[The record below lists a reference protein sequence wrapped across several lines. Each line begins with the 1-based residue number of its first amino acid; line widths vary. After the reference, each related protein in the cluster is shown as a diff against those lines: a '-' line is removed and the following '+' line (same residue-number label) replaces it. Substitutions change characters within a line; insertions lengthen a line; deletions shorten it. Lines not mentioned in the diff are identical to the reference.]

1 MTHNEDAYPTLYAEA
16 LGGGASGK
24 KMQTEFADMS
34 EIIAAAE
41 MGIWHIELVEGKA
54 PRLIANKVML
64 DLLGLADTGASLS
77 PEEIYEFWFSRIK
90 PEAEESV
97 LASVE
102 KMCSGVRDENTYL
115 WIHPVLG
122 ERYVRCGGTA
132 YEIPGGHVLRGYHYD
147 VDDIVREQQ
156 KQERRLQESLLA
168 EKAHSEVISALSTI
182 YTTIFNANLDT
193 HEYEIVNSV
202 RLMSKVVPRKGNFDE
217 FKKRI
222 LAAFMAPDMIDE
234 MSEFLDLDTL
244 ANRLKETNTVVCE
257 YRNPDNRWFQARFIV
272 KGRSEAG
279 RARDVLYVAR
289 DFTEEKRYELELQ
302 RRMREQLKVIGALA
316 TEYKLLFLVDT
327 ENGSWSL
334 FKADRRGIT
343 QEVFDVMDGFLEYD
357 QGITTYINNFVV
369 EEERAS
375 FAHKMKIETLLAE
388 TPDNDLHFINY
399 DRVAK
404 EGVKHCQASS
414 AKFVDEEGK
423 NYIVL
428 AFRDMHNVI
437 EKQLKQQTL
446 LEDALAAKEDKIQVI
461 GAFASIYKEFCVL
474 NLETRRFRI
483 EAGEYWERHR
493 EKYQGSFSDLVGMM
507 FEHNLSQEYADDPE
521 VHAYFDLDTLKQR
534 MKNRDVL
541 SHDFKDIYGAWFSIV
556 FIVKE
561 RDDNGDILEVLFA
574 VQDIDDQKRK
584 ELEQEAA
591 LRDALMVARHASRA
605 KSSFLSNMSHDIRTP
620 LNAIIGFT
628 ALAQTHIEETEQV
641 QDYLGKIHTSGE
653 HLLSLINEILDMS
666 RIESGAV
673 KLEEGVV
680 HIPEV
685 LHDLRILIQ
694 GQIIAKHQHLYI
706 DTQDVLDEDVITDKL
721 RLNQIL
727 INIVSN
733 AIKYTPNDGD
743 IIIRIAEKPSALK
756 GYVTYVFDVK
766 DNGIGMSPE
775 FVDHIFDDFA
785 RENTSTVSGIQGTG
799 LGMSIT
805 KNIVD
810 MMNGSIEVKSELGK
824 GSEFVVTLDFKVAGQ
839 CVVYRPRAEL
849 VGAKVLVV
857 DDDINTCQSVSK
869 MLREIQMR
877 PQWSTS
883 GKEAIIRAQ
892 EAADLKD
899 EYKAYI
905 IDYLMP
911 DMNGIDTVRRIRRV
925 IGDEAPI
932 IVLTAYDWTSFE
944 DEAREAGVTAF
955 VEKPL
960 FMSELKAVLSE
971 PVELESGSDVSA
983 LPACDFAGKRIL
995 LAEDNDLNREI
1006 AAAILGDL
1014 GLEVD
1019 TACDG
1024 VEALEVLTDAAD
1036 DRYDLIL
1043 MDIQMPRMDGYAAA
1057 REIRSWQGSAKAKIP
1072 IVAMTANAFEE
1083 DKRAALDAGMNDHI
1097 AKPIDIKTI
1106 AETLNRVFAG

>member
-1 MTHNEDAYPTLYAEA
+1 MVCTDDTYF
-16 LGGGASGK
+16 ASSSGPLRESAPDVA
-24 KMQTEFADMS
+24 MQSEFADMS

-41 MGIWHIELVEGKA
+41 MGIWHIELVEGKT
-54 PRLIANKVML
+54 PRLLANEVML
-64 DLLGLADTGASLS
+64 RLLGLADKGTAMS
-77 PEEIYEFWFSRIK
+77 PEEIYEFWYSHIK
-90 PEAEESV
+90 PDAVESV
-97 LASVE
+97 AASVA
-102 KMCSGVRDENTYL
+102 KMCAGARDENTYL
-115 WIHPVLG
+115 WVHPMLG

-132 YEIPGGHVLRGYHYD
+132 YEVSGGYVLRGYHYD

-156 KQERRLQESLLA
+156 KQERRLQKSLLV

-182 YTTIFNANLDT
+182 YTTIFNANLIT
-193 HEYEIVNSV
+193 HEYEIINSV
-202 RLMSKVVPRKGNFDE
+202 KLMNDTVPRKGDFE
-217 FKKRI
+217 EVKEQI
-222 LAAFMAPDMIDE
+222 LVAFMAPDMIDD
-234 MSEFLDLDTL
+234 MRKFLDLGTL
-244 ANRLKETNTVVCE
+244 ADRLRESNTVMCE
-257 YRNPDNRWFQARFIV
+257 YRNPENRWFQARFIV
-272 KGRSEAG
+272 KSRLDTGEV
-279 RARDVLYVAR
+279 RDVLYVAR
-289 DFTEEKRYELELQ
+289 DFTEEKHHELELQ
-302 RRMREQLKVIGALA
+302 RRTREQLKVITALA
-316 TEYKLLFLVDT
+316 TEYKLLFMVDT
-327 ENGSWSL
+327 EAGTWSL

-343 QEVFDVMDGFLEYD
+343 QEVFDVMDGFMQYD
-357 QGITTYINNFVV
+357 LGIATYINNFVV
-369 EEERAS
+369 EEQRAS
-375 FAHKMKIETLLAE
+375 FASKMTIKNLLAE
-388 TPDNDLHFINY
+388 TPADSLHFINY
-399 DRVAK
+399 ERIAEV
-404 EGVKHCQASS
+404 GVRHCQVSS

-423 NYIVL
+423 EYIVL

-437 EKQLKQQTL
+437 EKQLKQQAQ
-446 LEDALAAKEDKIQVI
+446 LEEALAVKEDKIQVI

-474 NLETRRFRI
+474 NLETRQFHI

-493 EKYQGSFSDLVGMM
+493 DKYDGSFNDLIGMM
-507 FEHNLSQEYADDPE
+507 FKRNLSAEYADDPD
-521 VHAYFDLDTLKQR
+521 VHAYFDLDTLGERLKD
-534 MKNRDVL
+534 RDVI
-541 SHDFKDIYGAWFSIV
+541 SRDFKDIYGAWFAIV

-561 RDDNGDILEVLFA
+561 RGEDGRVVEVLFA
-574 VQDIDDQKRK
+574 VQDVDDQKRK
-584 ELEQEAA
+584 ELDQEAA

-628 ALAQTHIEETEQV
+628 ALARTHIDETEQV
-641 QDYLGKIHTSGE
+641 QDYLGKIHTSSE

-680 HIPEV
+680 HMPEV

-694 GQIIAKHQHLYI
+694 GQIAAKRQHLYI
-706 DTQDVLDEDVITDKL
+706 DTQDVVDEDVVTDKL

-756 GYVTYVFDVK
+756 DHVTYVFDVK

-805 KNIVD
+805 KSIVD
-810 MMNGSIEVKSELGK
+810 LMNGSIEVKSELGK
-824 GSEFVVTLDFKVAGQ
+824 GSEFVVTLDFKVASQ
-839 CVVYRPRAEL
+839 SVVYRPRVEL
-849 VGAKVLVV
+849 LGAKVLVV

-877 PQWSTS
+877 PQWTTS
-883 GKEAIIRAQ
+883 GKEAIVRAQ
-892 EAADLKD
+892 EAADIKD

-911 DMNGIDTVRRIRRV
+911 DMNGLETVRRIRRV

-971 PVELESGSDVSA
+971 PVELEAGSEQGA
-983 LPACDFAGKRIL
+983 LPACDFSEKRVL
-995 LAEDNDLNREI
+995 LVEDNDLNREI
-1006 AAAILGDL
+1006 AAAILDDL
-1014 GLEVD
+1014 GIQVD
-1019 TACDG
+1019 IACDG
-1024 VEALEVLTDAAD
+1024 VDALETLAD
-1036 DRYDLIL
+1036 SADGYYDLIL
-1043 MDIQMPRMDGYAAA
+1043 MDIQMPRMDGYTAA
-1057 REIRSWQGSAKAKIP
+1057 REIRSWQGTAKASIP

-1083 DKRAALDAGMNDHI
+1083 DKQDALSAGMNDHI
-1097 AKPIDIKTI
+1097 AKPIDANTVV
-1106 AETLNRVFAG
+1106 ETLNRVFAG